1 MSEIAKIFGVR
12 VDVLFKGIPNDTT
25 EAGALMNDPFIELHN
40 TGWGIDLARAVI
52 KMPPK
57 VRKAIIQLCQA
68 VSETS
73 NPTTEVTDGQE
84 VNRQNA

>member
-1 MSEIAKIFGVR
+1 MATKTPKLE
-12 VDVLFKGIPNDTT
+12 DV
-25 EAGALMNDPFIELHN
+25 
-40 TGWGIDLARAVI
+40 VI
-52 KMPPK
+52 GSNIRRMRMLLGMPPK